1 MKYILTSGCSFTNN
15 VRYDRN
21 NKKASVNWG
30 SEEHKSWPY
39 YLQQE
44 VGDDYEVW
52 NLGGAT
58 NDNVSIIRVLFY
70 EIKEL
75 LDSGVNGEDIIVIG
89 QWSDIHRK
97 AIYTKNQFT
106 DWDYSWREHSLKY
119 SCDDGG
125 FFLTGGFGP
134 PDSENGTMETL
145 GLTKMVHEYDINVL
159 QDTYH
164 NETLQWLETLSFF
177 QNFCIENDIEHY
189 WVWMRNNLSQ
199 EAYDVHFGAPN
210 MDSDSTSTNTWLE
223 NVDMFRPYMDEVS
236 LFGSNCWFYK
246 NYNGM
251 LEWCYD
257 NYGDLNPYQETENMT
272 VEDYFQMQPN
282 KWGHPSNIMN
292 EKFVKEELL
301 KLIGYGKNG

>member
-21 NKKASVNWG
+21 NKKASTNWG
-30 SEEHKSWPY
+30 SEEYKSWPY

-58 NDNVSIIRVLFY
+58 NDNVSILRIFIY

-97 AIYTKNQFT
+97 AIYTTKFENDNDF
-106 DWDYSWREHSLKY
+106 SWKEHSLKY
-119 SCDDGG
+119 TCDKSG
-125 FFLTGGFGP
+125 FFLTGGFDP
-134 PDSENGTMETL
+134 IDSKDGTMENL
-145 GLTKMVHEYDINVL
+145 GLTKMIHEYDLNIL
-159 QDTYH
+159 HDTYF
-164 NETLQWLETLSFF
+164 NETLHWLELLSFF
-177 QNFCIENDIEHY
+177 KIIVDNDIPTY
-189 WVWMRNNLSQ
+189 WFWINNLSRSAIRASLLSHLIWIQ
-199 EAYDVHFGAPN
+199 IQQV
-210 MDSDSTSTNTWLE
+210 TNSWLE
-223 NVDMFRPYMDEVS
+223 DVDMFRPYMDEVS
-236 LFGSNCWFYK
+236 VFGSNCWFYK
-246 NYNGM
+246 NYNGL

-272 VEDYFQMQPN
+272 LKDYFQMQPN
-282 KWGHPSNIMN
+282 KWGHPSNVMN
-292 EKFVKEELL
+292 HKFVKEELL
-301 KLIGYGKNG
+301 KLIGYGKN